1 MTPPKPVDL
10 EELRE
15 KWDALFE
22 VNIQMLNEL
31 IHLRTRVK
39 ELEDRPI
46 EIDISKDK
54 IIRILTK
61 KLEELTAE
69 NERLKNK

>member
-1 MTPPKPVDL
+1 MTYLRFIFYKPDT
-10 EELRE
+10 
-15 KWDALFE
+15 K
-22 VNIQMLNEL
+22 
-31 IHLRTRVK
+31 
-39 ELEDRPI
+39 LEDRPI

-69 NERLKNK
+69 NERLRDEANSK

>member
-1 MTPPKPVDL
+1 MATIFRMVQNKMTTPKPVDL

-39 ELEDRPI
+39 ELEDAHN
-46 EIDISKDK
+46 KDK
-54 IIRILTK
+54 
-61 KLEELTAE
+61 
-69 NERLKNK
+69 